1 MYVIYLHDC
10 RSTNKTGTF
19 KKIQSSP
26 ARVACGLLTFLAI
39 SSWTSSFNAGM
50 PRVSY
55 TRAIDV
61 WSVSSFVF
69 VFISL
74 IEYPIATGIVLK
86 ASSNLNHN
94 TTSIGFSTM
103 F

>member
-1 MYVIYLHDC
+1 MHITRIKSEVKSL
-10 RSTNKTGTF
+10 

-39 SSWTSSFNAGM
+39 SSWTASFNSGM
-50 PRVSY
+50 PKVSY

-74 IEYPIATGIVLK
+74 IEYPIANGPVLK
-86 ASSNLNHN
+86 ASAE
-94 TTSIGFSTM
+94 
-103 F
+103 